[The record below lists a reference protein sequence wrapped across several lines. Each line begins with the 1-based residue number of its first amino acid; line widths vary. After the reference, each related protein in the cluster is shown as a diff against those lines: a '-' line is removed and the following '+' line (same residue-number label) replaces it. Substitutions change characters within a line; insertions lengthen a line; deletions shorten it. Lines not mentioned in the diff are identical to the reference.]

1 MNGSL
6 LQTKADT
13 HNLKMDKMPFFAPA
27 EQHCFAVRIEKRTVQ
42 RPHSSGVLCG
52 SFVVCVGDV
61 GVCFRLNRGLTRMP
75 RITRIRSV
83 FLIVV

>member
-27 EQHCFAVRIEKRTVQ
+27 EQHVYRKAIPFNVRTPAECYV
-42 RPHSSGVLCG
+42 G
-52 SFVVCVGDV
+52 SFVVCVGDF
-61 GVCFRLNRGLTRMP
+61 GVCFRLNHGLTRMP